1 MMRQETFPQNGS
13 NWKTFW
19 LIPIVLIFFISA
31 LVSLIQLKQSI
42 TILDARH
49 GTSVWTL
56 FQLRSE
62 MRRFIDSLTIYE
74 SNPSTLEDVHHRYD
88 LLWSRFPV
96 ALKGVD
102 SQQLSKIDGALDQ
115 IKTAFSEVKSLESL
129 VFEGLPTNQKLA
141 LDIKAKIYPHLEM
154 VEKLSLDNYH
164 YNNAFY
170 NRSDREVAEMQ
181 EQLIWLMFGL
191 ISTGSL
197 LLLMVLRE
205 NKINLYQAEHD
216 NLTNMPNRAFLRRIL
231 SDRCASG
238 LPFALHLIDL
248 NGFKDINDTLGHH
261 TGDLAL
267 QAVASRLRDKIDHQF
282 NCITCRLG
290 GDEFAIVQPNVDN
303 EHQVTH
309 LALTIINALAED
321 FNIDIHQCQI
331 GASIGSTIYP
341 VHGRDGSSLL
351 SHADIA
357 MYQAKDNSPESSQK
371 LFSFKMLEKINRKS
385 QLQRELRGA
394 IQKGE
399 LHLEYQPIIS
409 LTDGTVSSLEALLR
423 WNHPILNS
431 IPPMEI
437 VEVAEQY
444 GVTEQLGLWL
454 IQETAKQIKAWSV
467 QGLPLLPVSI
477 NISPSMYKQDLV
489 AMINTA
495 LTENQLPKGLIWIE
509 ITEDTSIQIIHKVQK
524 LLPNLSTEGIRVSL
538 DDFGTGLSS
547 LSHLQQLPIQTLKID
562 RSFISR
568 LEQNETSRALVK
580 HIIDIGH
587 DLGLNVVAEGI
598 EEAYSD
604 KLLKQYQCD
613 YAQGFYYS
621 RPMRPELICD
631 FCNSPPR

>member
-1 MMRQETFPQNGS
+1 MMRQDTFPKNVS
-13 NWKTFW
+13 SWKTFW

-42 TILDARH
+42 SILDARH

-62 MRRFIDSLTIYE
+62 MRRFIDTLTIYE
-74 SNPSTLEDVHHRYD
+74 KDPSTLENVHHRYD
-88 LLWSRFPV
+88 ILWSRFPV

-141 LDIKAKIYPHLEM
+141 LDIKAKIYPHLETI
-154 VEKLSLDNYH
+154 EKLSHDNFH
-164 YNNAFY
+164 SNNAFY

-205 NKINLYQAEHD
+205 NKVNLHQAEHD
-216 NLTNMPNRAFLRRIL
+216 SLTNMPNRAFLRKVL

-248 NGFKDINDTLGHH
+248 NGFKHINDSFGHH
-261 TGDLAL
+261 AGDQIL
-267 QAVASRLRDKIDHQF
+267 QAVSSRLRDHIDRHYK
-282 NCITCRLG
+282 CITCRLG
-290 GDEFAIVQPNVDN
+290 GDEFAIVQTNVDN
-303 EHQVTH
+303 EHQIKQLACAIIDVLGKDLDVGNH
-309 LALTIINALAED
+309 L
-321 FNIDIHQCQI
+321 CQI
-331 GASIGSTIYP
+331 GASIGSTMYP
-341 VHGRDGSSLL
+341 HHGRDGSTLL

-357 MYQAKDNSPESSQK
+357 MYQAKDNAPESSQK
-371 LFSFKMLEKINRKS
+371 LFSFKMLEKINRRS

-394 IQKGE
+394 IEKGE

-409 LTDGTVSSLEALLR
+409 FKDGRVASLEALLR
-423 WNHPILNS
+423 WNHPILNAV
-431 IPPMEI
+431 PPLEI
-437 VEVAEQY
+437 IDVAEKY

-454 IQETAKQIKAWSV
+454 IQETARQIKAWSDE
-467 QGLPLLPVSI
+467 GLPRLPVSI
-477 NISPSMYKQDLV
+477 NISPSMYQQDLV

-495 LTENQLPKGLIWIE
+495 LEENQLPKGLIWIE

-524 LLPNLSTEGIRVSL
+524 LLPSLSAQGIRASL

-562 RSFISR
+562 RSFISH
-568 LEQNETSRALVK
+568 LQQNETSRALVK

-604 KLLKQYQCD
+604 ELLKQYQCD
-613 YAQGFYYS
+613 YAQGYYYS

-631 FCNSPPR
+631 FFNSYPP